1 MKKEK
6 LVTRTMVS
14 YKVVYIGLDVTSA
27 QVQTGETML
36 SSIFSTPELRLQAVK
51 AEKETDTFKIAAI
64 TETTE
69 IEKLYGMP
77 ESLFLKYAT
86 ELPNRASKAE

>member
-14 YKVVYIGLDVTSA
+14 YKVTYMGLDVTTA
-27 QVQTGETML
+27 EVKTGEAML
-36 SSIFSTPELRLQAVK
+36 SSIFNTPELRLQAVK
-51 AEKETDTFKIAAI
+51 AEKESDTFKIAAI
-64 TETTE
+64 TATEE

-77 ESLFLKYAT
+77 ESVFMKYAT
-86 ELPNRASKAE
+86 ELPNRNNKAE